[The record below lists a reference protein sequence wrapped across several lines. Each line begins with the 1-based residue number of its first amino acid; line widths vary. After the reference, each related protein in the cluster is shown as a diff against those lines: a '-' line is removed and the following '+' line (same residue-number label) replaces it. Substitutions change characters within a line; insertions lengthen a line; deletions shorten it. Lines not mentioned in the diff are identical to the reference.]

1 MKKQY
6 LTIAALALVLGLTAC
21 SSKPAET
28 TAAAATA
35 TAAETTAESTTEE
48 EAVED
53 FFYGFVSDVAD
64 KVVTVADD
72 EGKEVKFEF
81 SAAEVTGADEIG
93 VGDEVEVTFEGELAD
108 DVTKAKSID
117 VITSEAAVESEEEM
131 AGEDEVVNGTIEKAD
146 DKTVTLKNDEG
157 TYTFNSIIAQKVTKG
172 GIKEGTK
179 AEITFYGDLD
189 DTTDLPVATRI
200 VTEDAA
206 DTDEA
211 NIKTLTGKAAEVGS
225 DHIVLDTADPE
236 NTLFSF
242 VGEDGMFDG
251 IEVGDTVTVI
261 YDGTLTDRAIR
272 AEGIQ

>member
-72 EGKEVKFEF
+72 EGKEVKFDF

>member
-48 EAVED
+48 KAVED

-72 EGKEVKFEF
+72 EGKEVKFDF

>member
-64 KVVTVADD
+64 RVVTVADD
-72 EGKEVKFEF
+72 EGKEVKFDF